1 MAVTAST
8 TTPVCVG
15 DRLGASDAYEAGE
28 GVYVRDGFLFAGV
41 VGHQRIETPP
51 PPLEG
56 GGGKPVL
63 HVATRGTQPLV
74 PKPGDVVTV
83 KISRVT
89 QTTAL
94 ALIVCV
100 GRQALSTEFKG
111 AIRQQDVR
119 ATEIDRVILYDC
131 FRPGDI
137 VRAEVLSL
145 GDARSY
151 YLSTAKNDLGVVYAR
166 SAAAGAPLV
175 PTGWVTMQCPETQTV
190 EKRKVAK
197 VGGGWD
203 NVPPVK

>member
-1 MAVTAST
+1 MAATASS
-8 TTPVCVG
+8 TTPVCAG
-15 DRLGASDAYEAGE
+15 DRLSASDAYEAGE

-41 VGHQRIETPP
+41 VGHKRIEPP
-51 PPLEG
+51 PVE
-56 GGGKPVL
+56 GGKPVL
-63 HVATRGTQPLV
+63 HVTTRGTQPLV
-74 PKPGDVVTV
+74 PKPGDIVTV
-83 KISRVT
+83 KITRVA
-89 QTTAL
+89 QTTAT

-119 ATEIDRVILYDC
+119 ATEIDRVIMYDC

-151 YLSTAKNDLGVVYAR
+151 YLSTAKNELGVVYAR

-175 PTGWVTMQCPETQTV
+175 PTGWVTMQCPDTQTV

-197 VGGGWD
+197 VGGGWGSATG
-203 NVPPVK
+203 K